1 MGVYRI
7 TTRFDLNSEAE
18 KRAADYLKSL
28 KHGEGNRFVVDA
40 VLARIDGGADHTLLE
55 QIRRVFREEVK
66 AVPIA
71 PVEREQPPQDD
82 ISVLDDLKLF
92 D

>member
-7 TTRFDLNSEAE
+7 TTRFDLNSEVD

-40 VLARIDGGADHTLLE
+40 VLARIDGNADHALLE

-66 AVPIA
+66 VVPAA
-71 PVEREQPPQDD
+71 PVEQEQVPQDD